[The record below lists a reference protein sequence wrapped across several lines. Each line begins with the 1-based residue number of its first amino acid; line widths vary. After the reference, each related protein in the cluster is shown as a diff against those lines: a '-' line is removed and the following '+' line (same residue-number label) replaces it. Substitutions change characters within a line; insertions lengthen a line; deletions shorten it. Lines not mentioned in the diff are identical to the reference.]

1 MSYSDKQIDNEALL
15 EEVKKIVGQ
24 KGDEDNRVPDPITL
38 DIGGQKYT
46 FKDQEELNANISS
59 AFKNLTEQNATL
71 MAQLEEQVRQQTQNQ
86 DSTDSPKVDYD
97 KFASLIQKDPTA
109 AFDYID
115 EIRYGPNKVPP
126 AVSTLAEQLQQTQ
139 RQLDVYAFL
148 NNHPEYQNT
157 DKNAAALK
165 SVMDNLSLNPDLRG
179 LEVAYRTAKA
189 YGITFEDSS
198 TQSQGRFA
206 QNSNQQQTQNSVSPP
221 PPVSR
226 GGQQLPADDIEKY
239 LDGLTTKQLAEL
251 FQNN

>member
-1 MSYSDKQIDNEALL
+1 MSYSDNQIDNEALL
-15 EEVKKIVGQ
+15 EEVKKIVGH

-46 FKDQEELNANISS
+46 FKDQEELNANIGA

-71 MAQLEEQVRQQTQNQ
+71 MAQLEEQVRQQSQKPESQ
-86 DSTDSPKVDYD
+86 DSPKVDYD
-97 KFASLIQKDPTA
+97 KFASLIQKDPAA

-115 EIRYGPNKVPP
+115 EIRYGPNKVPA
-126 AVSTLAEQLQQTQ
+126 AVSTLAEQLYQTQ

-165 SVMDNLSLNPDLRG
+165 IVMDNLNINPDLRG

-189 YGITFEDSS
+189 YGITFEE
-198 TQSQGRFA
+198 TEPQGRFS
-206 QNSNQQQTQNSVSPP
+206 QNANQQQAQTNVSPP
-221 PPVSR
+221 PRVSR
-226 GGQQLPADDIEKY
+226 GGQTLPPDDIEKY

-251 FQNN
+251 IQNN